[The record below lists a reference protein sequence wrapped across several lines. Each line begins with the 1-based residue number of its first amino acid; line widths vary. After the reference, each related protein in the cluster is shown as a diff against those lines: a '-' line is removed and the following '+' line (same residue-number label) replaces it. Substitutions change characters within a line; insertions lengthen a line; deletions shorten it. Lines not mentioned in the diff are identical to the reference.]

1 MKMKK
6 STVKIQKNEASMP
19 LFKLFLHCG
28 IAGWCFEI
36 LYTSFKMLQRRDFRL
51 TGTTSL
57 WMFPIYGLAA
67 VIGPVSKYLKDFP
80 ALWRGSIYTV
90 GIYFTEFTTGSL
102 LSKLQIC
109 PWDYSQAALNYKGL
123 IRFDYAPL
131 WFLAGLFFE
140 KILSDNS

>member
-1 MKMKK
+1 MKNK
-6 STVKIQKNEASMP
+6 
-19 LFKLFLHCG
+19 FLMCG
-28 IAGWCFEI
+28 SIGWCMEI
-36 LYTSFKMLQRRDFRL
+36 FWTGIHCLEQRDFTL
-51 TGTTSL
+51 MGHSSI
-57 WMFPIYGLAA
+57 WMFPIYGMAA
-67 VIGPVSKYLKDFP
+67 VIGPVSRHLKDFP

-90 GIYFTEFTTGSL
+90 GIYFMEFTTGSL

-123 IRFDYAPL
+123 IRLDYAPL

>member
-1 MKMKK
+1 MKNK
-6 STVKIQKNEASMP
+6 
-19 LFKLFLHCG
+19 FLLCG
-28 IAGWCFEI
+28 SVGWCMEI
-36 LYTSFKMLQRRDFRL
+36 FWTGIHCLEQRDFTL
-51 TGTTSL
+51 MGHSSI
-57 WMFPIYGLAA
+57 WMFPIYGMAA
-67 VIGPVSKYLKDFP
+67 VIGPVSKYLKGLP

-90 GIYFTEFTTGSL
+90 GIYFMEFTTGSL
-102 LSKLQIC
+102 LSRLQIC